1 MTPRRRW
8 MLHTTGL
15 GLSLWLRPASATPE
29 AMTTAVRELTG
40 GARPQTG
47 KVKLDLSELVENGN
61 AVPVTVTVDSAM
73 TASDHVRRIALFTER
88 NPRPEVAVFQ
98 LGPAAGRARV
108 DTRIRLATSQQ
119 VLALAQ
125 LGDGTWWQHR
135 VDVIV
140 TLAACIES

>member
-8 MLHTTGL
+8 MFHTSGL
-15 GLSLWLRPASATPE
+15 GLSLWLRPASAAPE
-29 AMTTAVRELTG
+29 AMTTALRELTG

-47 KVKLDLSELVENGN
+47 KVRLELSELVENGN

-119 VLALAQ
+119 VRALAQ
-125 LGDGTWWQHR
+125 LGDGTWWQHS
-135 VDVIV
+135 VEVIV

>member
-1 MTPRRRW
+1 MRVASLNDLGVTGAANTSW
-8 MLHTTGL
+8 GIDLLNLQMIGMLIGGFFWGVL
-15 GLSLWLRPASATPE
+15 GDRL
-29 AMTTAVRELTG
+29 G
-40 GARPQTG
+40 
-47 KVKLDLSELVENGN
+47 
-61 AVPVTVTVDSAM
+61 
-73 TASDHVRRIALFTER
+73 RRIALLTER

-98 LGPAAGRARV
+98 LGPAAGRARI

>member
-1 MTPRRRW
+1 MKTPDRRRW
-8 MLHTTGL
+8 LLHTSGL
-15 GLSLWLRPASATPE
+15 GLALWLRPAGATPE
-29 AMTTAVRELTG
+29 ALAAAVRGLTG
-40 GARPQTG
+40 GSAVQTG
-47 KVKLDLSELVENGN
+47 RVRLELAELVENGN
-61 AVPVTVTVDSAM
+61 AVPVSISVEGDA
-73 TASDHVRRIALFTER
+73 AVRRIALFTER

-125 LGDGTWWQHR
+125 LDDGSWWQHR
-135 VDVIV
+135 VEVIV